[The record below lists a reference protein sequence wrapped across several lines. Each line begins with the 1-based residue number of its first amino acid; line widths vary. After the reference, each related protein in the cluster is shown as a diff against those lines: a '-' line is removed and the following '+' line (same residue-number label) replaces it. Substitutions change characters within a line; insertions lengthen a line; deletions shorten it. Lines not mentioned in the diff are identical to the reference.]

1 MKIGVMK
8 VRLHV
13 PMAQSLKDKRQVI
26 RSLKDRLLS
35 RFYVSVAEVADQ
47 DLHQMATI
55 GICFVALET
64 KNADVAEGL
73 QDREHLISFIAE
85 LCCRR
90 MEYAENEGLVDVDLD
105 PRTPRVDDV
114 RGKRPVELAG
124 EITGGATHPEDGL
137 GTLNGLPSSLGRS

>member
-1 MKIGVMK
+1 MKFGVMK

-64 KNADVAEGL
+64 KNADAKLRKLEDFIET
-73 QDREHLISFIAE
+73 QDGA
-85 LCCRR
+85 
-90 MEYAENEGLVDVDLD
+90 VV
-105 PRTPRVDDV
+105 
-114 RGKRPVELAG
+114 VELET
-124 EITGGATHPEDGL
+124 EILHED
-137 GTLNGLPSSLGRS
+137 